1 MAMIKYPKFV
11 QVGQDSIAVAGTTT
25 HIAFMVC
32 PAGNTIQFDDIPV
45 VVATP
50 NTLTTIMVDN
60 KTTAGF
66 DVAVAAACTVHW
78 HAIYSCL
85 CCTGN
90 DSRADYYPH
99 G

>member
-1 MAMIKYPKFV
+1 MKYPKFC
-11 QVGQDSIAVAGTTT
+11 QVGQDSIATAGTTT
-25 HIAFMVC
+25 HIEFQFC
-32 PAGNTIQFDDIPV
+32 PGVSNTLAYFDDIPV

-50 NTLTTIMVDN
+50 TTLTDIMVVN

-66 DVAVAAACTVHW
+66 DVAVAAACTIHW

-90 DSRADYYPH
+90 DFRSDYYDH
-99 G
+99 

>member
-1 MAMIKYPKFV
+1 MTTMIKYPKFV
-11 QVGQDSIAVAGTTT
+11 QVGQHSIAVAGTTT
-25 HIAFMVC
+25 HIAFEIC
-32 PAGNTIQFDDIPV
+32 PGSTANAFFDDIPV

-50 NTLTTIMVDN
+50 NTLTDIMVAN

-66 DVAVAAACTVHW
+66 DVAVAAACTIHW

-90 DSRADYYPH
+90 DVRADYY
-99 G
+99 

>member
-11 QVGQDSIAVAGTTT
+11 QVGQTSVTIAGSTTA
-25 HIAFMVC
+25 IAFEQ
-32 PAGNTIQFDDIPV
+32 TFDDIPV

-50 NTLTTIMVDN
+50 NTLTDIMVAN

-66 DVAVAAACTVHW
+66 DVAVANACTVHW

-85 CCTGN
+85 SCTGN
-90 DSRADYYPH
+90 DVRADYY
-99 G
+99 